1 MGYYTA
7 HELEIVEGNDFE
19 TNYEAEISSDSVY
32 SDCFEESIK
41 WYDHQKEI
49 IAFSKKHPKTLFK
62 LSGEGEENG
71 DMWEEYYKNGLT
83 HRIVGKMVFE
93 EFNIEQLG

>member
-1 MGYYTA
+1 M
-7 HELEIVEGNDFE
+7 
-19 TNYEAEISSDSVY
+19 
-32 SDCFEESIK
+32 
-41 WYDHQKEI
+41 